1 MSNYKYGDWF
11 CRPETEAEAAEIVR
25 LAIASG
31 ADNEGDYEGDSVVTY
46 GVKDGEVDMYHTKGT
61 EYTLPQLRTMFGQ
74 SQWNGE
80 GLPPVGTVCEL
91 SDETEF
97 LSLHTGRVITK
108 PLGEKVA
115 VAGHAT
121 RLDNEVV
128 CVVIQP
134 VSDMDCGFAV
144 GNHELMVNP
153 LRTKREKWIEAA
165 MLAGCLRARDGAKE
179 VYGNLYDAGL
189 AKDIDE

>member
-1 MSNYKYGDWF
+1 MSIK
-11 CRPETEAEAAEIVR
+11 
-25 LAIASG
+25 
-31 ADNEGDYEGDSVVTY
+31 
-46 GVKDGEVDMYHTKGT
+46 
-61 EYTLPQLRTMFGQ
+61 
-74 SQWNGE
+74 WNGE

-134 VSDMDCGFAV
+134 VYDMDCGFAV

-153 LRTKREKWIEAA
+153 LRTKREKWIDKAVDAIGGKQAIINTEAV
-165 MLAGCLRARDGAKE
+165 LRK
-179 VYGNLYDAGL
+179 LYDAGL
-189 AKDIDE
+189 AKDIEE